1 MWGHPCSA
9 FCTLVHCLRV
19 HGEHLCMWITLLL
32 LILLLLYF
40 HRVMNSSETLFIP
53 KIQSANM
60 ISLLPFSPHTTSFI
74 PVRTQHIHMMFH
86 LPFLFTLLFL
96 ETAEIYRLWM
106 CIFSTLTSRF
116 FFVSPAC
123 VNLSFPQFHFVYCAV
138 FGLWKWLVTACQDLI
153 WYHVLKGCS
162 FIIFH

>member
-1 MWGHPCSA
+1 MGA
-9 FCTLVHCLRV
+9 FCTLIHCLRV
-19 HGEHLCMWITLLL
+19 HGVHLCMWITLLL

-60 ISLLPFSPHTTSFI
+60 ISLLPFSPHTTSLI
-74 PVRTQHIHMMFH
+74 SVRTQHIHMMFH

-116 FFVSPAC
+116 FFCFSQLVSIFPFHSSI
-123 VNLSFPQFHFVYCAV
+123 LSTVHSLGFENGWLQHVKIWSDTMC
-138 FGLWKWLVTACQDLI
+138 WKVAHL
-153 WYHVLKGCS
+153 
-162 FIIFH
+162 